1 MAHSYYNRISQRLP
15 MSASFV
21 CPPALRPGDAIRIIA
36 PCGPFDRTLLFRGAG
51 WLAKHFRVEFDWR
64 LFRRHGYL
72 AGSDAERLD
81 ELNRALSSG
90 EIRAIVSARGGYGAT
105 RIAHLADWA
114 SFAKNPKWIVGF
126 SDVTALHVEAA
137 RLEIASLHAHNA
149 AGLGRGD
156 SVARERWRV
165 SLETP
170 GALRRYSNL
179 TPVRPGRAFGPLA
192 GGNLSLLATC
202 AAAGR
207 LRLASGCVLAIEDVG
222 EAPYR
227 IDRML
232 SALIASG
239 ALDSVAGVLVG
250 EFVDCVGH
258 FGVQVDD
265 VLRERLAQL
274 RVPVLAGFPF
284 GHGRR
289 NDPLPLGLPAELDA
303 SRGTLTL
310 CPSGGT

>member
-1 MAHSYYNRISQRLP
+1 

-21 CPPALRPGDAIRIIA
+21 RPPALSPGDAIRIIA
-36 PCGPFDRTLLFRGAG
+36 PCGPFDRTLLLRGAG
-51 WLAKHFRVEFDWR
+51 WLAKHFRVELDWR

-72 AGSDAERLD
+72 AGSDAERLE
-81 ELNRALSSG
+81 ELNRALGSA
-90 EIRAIVSARGGYGAT
+90 EIRAIVCARGGYGST
-105 RIAHLADWA
+105 RIAHLADWQA
-114 SFAKNPKWIVGF
+114 LVKNPKWIVGF
-126 SDVTALHVEAA
+126 SDVTALHAEAA
-137 RLEIASLHAHNA
+137 RLGVASLHAHNA

-156 SVARERWRV
+156 SAARDLWRR
-165 SLETP
+165 SLEQP
-170 GALRRYSNL
+170 DERRPYSDL
-179 TPVRPGRAFGPLA
+179 TPWRSGRTLGPLC
-192 GGNLSLLATC
+192 GGNLTLLATC

-207 LRLASGCVLAIEDVG
+207 LRLAPGCVLAIEDVG

-232 SALIASG
+232 SALFASG

-250 EFVDCVGH
+250 EFVDCTGR
-258 FGVQVDD
+258 FGIRVED
-265 VLRERLAQL
+265 VLRERLDQL

-303 SRGTLTL
+303 SQGTLTL
-310 CPSGGT
+310 CPTGS